1 MQCIHNAYM
10 SQLTVRNIPD
20 AVSARLR
27 LLAAQSGMSLN
38 RTVVRILEAAT
49 GGRPPE
55 GRRRDLSAVGGRW
68 TAQDAAAFER
78 ATAVFEAVDEE
89 VWR

>member
-1 MQCIHNAYM
+1 MHNACM
-10 SQLTVRNIPD
+10 SQLTVRNLPD
-20 AVSARLR
+20 AVSERLR
-27 LLAAQSGMSLN
+27 LIAEQSGLSLN

-49 GGRPPE
+49 GGRPTA
-55 GRRRDLSAVGGRW
+55 GRRRDLSAIGGQW
-68 TAQDAAAFER
+68 TDQDATAFDR

>member
-1 MQCIHNAYM
+1 MT
-10 SQLTVRNIPD
+10 QLTVRNIPNE
-20 AVSARLR
+20 VSARLR
-27 LLAAQSGMSLN
+27 LLAEQSGTSLN

-49 GGRPPE
+49 GGRPPG

-68 TAQDAAAFER
+68 SAQEEEAFER
-78 ATAVFEAVDEE
+78 ATAVFEAVDDE